1 MKRDRRRMVKGHP
14 IFVMSHW
21 SSSVRTPDSQ
31 SGDRRFK
38 SDMRCWVPWCGQWG
52 SGLPAP
58 RNPSGG
64 ACSKGATDL
73 CKVRVKGSIPFVS
86 TQAVVGIAE
95 RTDFK
100 RLDELMTREIQGIL
114 SAKVKTVAHHR
125 EYSFTVT
132 MCLDLSYNG

>member
-38 SDMRCWVPWCGQWG
+38 SDMRYWVPWCGQWG

-64 ACSKGATDL
+64 TCSKGATDP
-73 CKVRVKGSIPFVS
+73 CKIGVKGSIPFVS
-86 TQAVVGIAE
+86 THNHGSQALVVMLRALNSENWVQLPGGLLKILLI
-95 RTDFK
+95 FK
-100 RLDELMTREIQGIL
+100 LCV
-114 SAKVKTVAHHR
+114 VKP
-125 EYSFTVT
+125 
-132 MCLDLSYNG
+132 